1 MPATKKT
8 QKMSKVSI
16 ASRID
21 QTNIDIKAT
30 ADDIKKTCDEVRK
43 YGFRGI
49 CVNPSWVKFAKDEL
63 HDTPAK
69 VICLVDAPI
78 GDSSHEE
85 RVQIGL
91 TAKNNGADELDVV
104 APLPDIK
111 HERWEDVYKDLAAMC
126 KILPT
131 KVIIGSGYLTD
142 SEIAFVSRLA
152 KQAGAICVK
161 TATAKDPLEE
171 REIKEKASHLAI
183 MKKNAPGLLI
193 KASGNVKNL
202 KEAKAYIKAGADI
215 IGTSG
220 GVKIVKG
227 A

>member
-1 MPATKKT
+1 MPTTKKT
-8 QKMSKVSI
+8 QKAPI
-16 ASRID
+16 AARID

-30 ADDIKKTCDEVRK
+30 ANDIKRTCDEVKRF
-43 YGFRGI
+43 GFRGI
-49 CVNPSWVKFAKDEL
+49 CVNPPWVKFAKDEL
-63 HDTPAK
+63 RETSAK

-85 RVQIGL
+85 RLQIGL

-131 KVIIGSGYLTD
+131 KVIIGSGYLMD
-142 SEIAFVSRLA
+142 SEIAFVSRLV
-152 KQAGAICVK
+152 KQAGGICVK

-171 REIKEKASHLAI
+171 RELKEKSRHLAI

-193 KASGNVKNL
+193 KASGNVKNIR
-202 KEAKAYIKAGADI
+202 EARAYIKAGADI

-220 GVKIVKG
+220 GPKIVKG
-227 A
+227 K